1 MHRLRQDRL
10 RDVLGSGCVRS
21 SDEHDW
27 RQARAKLS
35 PHGGEERGAIHP
47 RHLPVHQY
55 QAGVIVDDFECLLG
69 ARNSEGS
76 VTEGLQQ
83 IDEGGATVVV
93 IVDYEYR

>member
-1 MHRLRQDRL
+1 
-10 RDVLGSGCVRS
+10 
-21 SDEHDW
+21 
-27 RQARAKLS
+27 
-35 PHGGEERGAIHP
+35 
-47 RHLPVHQY
+47 
-55 QAGVIVDDFECLLG
+55 VDDFECLLG